1 MKEMKKERAMS
12 NELATILMSRKPE
25 TVVHNTRKIL
35 SDRSMSASRKMQ
47 IAHEYLSLIMD
58 TDAAELPEVESPKLE
73 NEKVRKYQRIPF
85 NIKMKMIEYYINND
99 CTKKSVSK
107 KFGVAEQTGNRIL
120 LDYEREHPELFT
132 HKHK

>member
-1 MKEMKKERAMS
+1 MKEMKKEKAMS

-35 SDRSMSASRKMQ
+35 NDRSMSPSRKMQ
-47 IAHEYLSLIMD
+47 IAHEYLSLVMSE
-58 TDAAELPEVESPKLE
+58 DAVALPEVEPPKD
-73 NEKVRKYQRIPF
+73 EKVRKYQRIPF
-85 NIKMKMIEYYINND
+85 NTKMKMIEYYINND